1 MKEYNKN
8 NIPLAKTLRKNMTPW
23 ERKLWHLFLKTYPI
37 RFQRQK
43 AIGNY
48 IADFYCA
55 KAQLV
60 IELDGGGHYTE
71 SQQIADNERSYQL
84 ENMGLTVL
92 RFCNTD
98 VEYRFR
104 DVCEQIDVVV
114 KNSLPQSASPTALP
128 SPRPFCPQSGHF
140 PR

>member
-1 MKEYNKN
+1 MKEYNKD
-8 NIPLAKTLRKNMTPW
+8 NIPLAKNLRKNMTPW

-55 KAQLV
+55 KARLV
-60 IELDGGGHYTE
+60 VELDGGGHYTE

-114 KNSLPQSASPTALP
+114 KNSLPQSASPTAP
-128 SPRPFCPQSGHF
+128 SSEGAK
-140 PR
+140 